1 MLAKNKVRHP
11 SLPLLWLRNIGAITQ
26 NISVTYFPRF
36 NVFYSYFCDNRGN
49 RTSCVSFVGTNVVGS
64 VVFQLIQ
71 IVCHRIVN
79 DQNSRRIFIF
89 VTRHRRCEWPKNWN
103 PFLQQTL
110 IKIQSLTDLQTSLV
124 LHLMSLT
131 LTWPLVDYT
140 SPVMSAISIRYR
152 TNCNQ

>member
-36 NVFYSYFCDNRGN
+36 NVFYFYFCDNCGN

-71 IVCHRIVN
+71 IVCHRNVN

-89 VTRHRRCEWPKNWN
+89 VTWHRRCEWPKNWY
-103 PFLQQTL
+103 PFFLLYFRQRQLKWKFWLAPDFISSTPYV
-110 IKIQSLTDLQTSLV
+110 SHYNLTSGGL
-124 LHLMSLT
+124 
-131 LTWPLVDYT
+131 
-140 SPVMSAISIRYR
+140 
-152 TNCNQ
+152 